1 MAIAT
6 AKIPKPSEPV
16 VDPDTGL
23 MSRNWY
29 LYNQQQDQAAKA
41 NATATDAAVTTYGKS
56 VSVQLFFPYPEN
68 GDSFFIGQP
77 LAWTAS
83 QVITRTI
90 TGTATVTVT
99 GSAAFGGG
107 PNAATTSS
115 LTVAHTSA
123 NSVAAGGDL
132 KVSISAVSGDCTG
145 LSVTIIGAYA

>member
-6 AKIPKPSEPV
+6 AKIPKPSAPM
-16 VDPDTGL
+16 VDPATGL
-23 MSRNWY
+23 ITREWY
-29 LYNQQQDQAAKA
+29 LYNQQQDQAA
-41 NATATDAAVTTYGKS
+41 TATGTSLGTYNK
-56 VSVQLFFPYPEN
+56 VVCYALTFAYPEN
-68 GDSFFIGQP
+68 GDSSFIGQP
-77 LAWTAS
+77 FDWTAS

-123 NSVAAGGDL
+123 NGVAAGGDL